1 MRSTRQFGVWRP
13 VWLDDAQ
20 DAMTPTTPMR
30 SPSSPQSSA
39 SSASGGAP
47 RHLLEVDDLSL
58 AEMEQVLEMSKQTP
72 PPVLAGRG
80 VALLFEKPSLRT
92 RNSAEMAVV
101 ALGGHPVSITKEEVA
116 LGGRESPEDAA
127 RTLSLYHAVIAA
139 RVHEH
144 ETLLRLASA
153 AEVPV
158 VNLLSDRSHPL
169 QALADVLTLQERWGD
184 LAGRK
189 LAYVGDANNVA
200 RSLVLAAGRLGL
212 EVSVAS
218 PPGYSFSQDDL
229 GCFRRQGAAVSQS
242 SDPYDAVAG
251 ADAVYTDVWVS
262 MGQEAESERRK
273 ADFAGFVVDEAL
285 MTVAGP
291 ETVFLHCL
299 PAHRGLEVTSEV
311 IDGPR
316 SCVWQQA
323 ANRLHAARGLLWWLI
338 AAVSPEAG

>member
-1 MRSTRQFGVWRP
+1 M
-13 VWLDDAQ
+13 
-20 DAMTPTTPMR
+20 
-30 SPSSPQSSA
+30 
-39 SSASGGAP
+39 
-47 RHLLEVDDLSL
+47 
-58 AEMEQVLEMSKQTP
+58 
-72 PPVLAGRG
+72 
-80 VALLFEKPSLRT
+80 LFEKPSLRT

-144 ETLLRLASA
+144 ETLLRLAST

-169 QALADVLTLQERWGD
+169 QALADVLTLQERWGALD
-184 LAGRK
+184 GRK

-218 PPGYSFSQDDL
+218 PPGYSFSQEDL

-273 ADFAGFVVDEAL
+273 ADFAGFVVDETL
-285 MTVAGP
+285 MTAAGP

-338 AAVSPEAG
+338 SAVSPEAG